1 MKTLSVR
8 PLKTEERNWSYWGSS
23 APLPSR
29 QRETIGE
36 TDCLGVT
43 EVNTASLPRHMQIPL
58 NAGNIAP
65 RLLKA
70 MSSLLCVTFSQ
81 ALSQSLHEFHPLQML
96 LSLSCALSLPVVSQA
111 IKSLCLSPAYFSF
124 SISLSMTTLSSQ
136 TGFPS
141 RPLRSVCSQYKIC
154 FYIHLCTW

>member
-1 MKTLSVR
+1 MLLSVR

-23 APLPSR
+23 IPLPSR
-29 QRETIGE
+29 QRESIGE

-58 NAGNIAP
+58 DAGNIAP

-81 ALSQSLHEFHPLQML
+81 TFSLSLHKFHPLQML
-96 LSLSCALSLPVVSQA
+96 LSLSCTLSLPIVSQA

-124 SISLSMTTLSSQ
+124 SRKQSLCQWPLSAARR
-136 TGFPS
+136 GFLPD
-141 RPLRSVCSQYKIC
+141 R
-154 FYIHLCTW
+154 